1 MRYSELEKLLTK
13 SGCYILKEGAS
24 HRIWYSPTT
33 GKKFPVG
40 RHKTEKVPTG
50 TLKSIKR
57 AAGIE

>member
-24 HRIWYSPTT
+24 HRIWYSPAT
-33 GKKFPVG
+33 GQKFPVG
-40 RHKTEKVPTG
+40 RHKTEEVPTG